1 MISLHFQVSWGE
13 LILAQSLPHKR
24 IIKKLI
30 LRTGHRRTASSA
42 TWESVEMIVSL
53 ERKSKSVVPTVA
65 MEGNQSAV
73 QLMLPQAAAR
83 GEAEKVAD
91 PVMEPVILMK

>member
-42 TWESVEMIVSL
+42 TWESVEMIV
-53 ERKSKSVVPTVA
+53 VVPTVA